1 MKESKYERRR
11 RRLVLREA
19 RLSNVTERYTEE
31 TAPLEELRAP
41 HGSPPRGASV
51 DAPMVRVRVRVR
63 AHLSLA
69 AVRVGVGVMV
79 RVKVRVRVMVR
90 ARFRVSVM
98 GHG

>member
-41 HGSPPRGASV
+41 HGSPRAAPRWTLPWLG
-51 DAPMVRVRVRVR
+51 
-63 AHLSLA
+63 LGL
-69 AVRVGVGVMV
+69 G
-79 RVKVRVRVMVR
+79 
-90 ARFRVSVM
+90 
-98 GHG
+98 

>member
-41 HGSPPRGASV
+41 HGSPLRGASV
-51 DAPMVRVRVRVR
+51 DAPMERPATTDVSRAALTLELDDGRMVRVRVRPDPNPNPTP
-63 AHLSLA
+63 SPD
-69 AVRVGVGVMV
+69 
-79 RVKVRVRVMVR
+79 
-90 ARFRVSVM
+90 
-98 GHG
+98 